1 MRRER
6 WTLLLIL
13 ALALTD
19 MVQAATPNYGV
30 EEAVTLAQAQNLD
43 IAIARKKVQAAR
55 GGLIEARAGYL
66 PSVISSGL
74 ARERQH
80 QSDSRLRNED
90 YSANVRVVQNIYTG
104 GAVSSQ

>member
-1 MRRER
+1 MRREC
-6 WTLLLIL
+6 WTFLSILLL
-13 ALALTD
+13 ALAGKLE
-19 MVQAATPNYGV
+19 AGAPEYGV
-30 EEAVTLAQAQNLD
+30 EEAVTLAQAQNAD

-66 PSVISSGL
+66 PSVVSSGL

-90 YSANVRVVQNIYTG
+90 YSANVRAVQN
-104 GAVSSQ
+104 